1 MLPSRIFFDDMLDD
15 FKMDERMKCDIY
27 EKDNVYYVEADI
39 PGYDKNDIKRNEL
52 AQKAQE
58 IIKIKIDEFTEWL
71 DLTFIDPTIQSL
83 NSKCIEIK
91 EDTLEYIFRKIDLNQ
106 REQKI
111 IDKMLGSALKRVIR
125 EPIINLKQV
134 KNKGQ
139 REEYIKVIEDLFEI

>member
-1 MLPSRIFFDDMLDD
+1 M
-15 FKMDERMKCDIY
+15 
-27 EKDNVYYVEADI
+27 
-39 PGYDKNDIKRNEL
+39 
-52 AQKAQE
+52 
-58 IIKIKIDEFTEWL
+58 
-71 DLTFIDPTIQSL
+71 TFIDPTIQSL

-91 EDTLEYIFRKIDLNQ
+91 EDTFRKIDLNQ

>member
-1 MLPSRIFFDDMLDD
+1 MVRKLCEVLELKNIDTKL
-15 FKMDERMKCDIY
+15 KEL
-27 EKDNVYYVEADI
+27 NYVELYDI
-39 PGYDKNDIKRNEL
+39 DDLKEIHDKNDIKRNEL